1 MANNHLPENCYY
13 CGWVTEPAP
22 AGVKGAYDQHAS
34 GIHHDNIRTKDHV
47 ISRKYR
53 QSGQQV
59 PVVIACGFCN
69 SQKGDGTVE
78 EFVRKMEQRISG
90 GFPRSWND
98 VKKDKAR
105 SMVDRWHEGKIKNF
119 RIEERHFS
127 IINSKGLYQCRCG
140 QLSAVSPPCASFG

>member
-13 CGWVTEPAP
+13 CGWKTDPAP
-22 AGVKGAYDQHAS
+22 VGVKGALYHGPQ
-34 GIHHDNIRTKDHV
+34 GVLTDNVRTKDHV

-59 PVVIACGFCN
+59 PVVIACAFCN

-78 EFVRKMEQRISG
+78 EFVTKMKQRLKG
-90 GFPRSWND
+90 GYPRSWND

-105 SMVDRWHEGKIKNF
+105 NVVDRWHEGKIKSFTPN
-119 RIEERHFS
+119 ERHYS
-127 IINSKGLYQCRCG
+127 IINSRGLYQCRCG
-140 QLSAVSPPCASFG
+140 ALSAIAPPCAAAG